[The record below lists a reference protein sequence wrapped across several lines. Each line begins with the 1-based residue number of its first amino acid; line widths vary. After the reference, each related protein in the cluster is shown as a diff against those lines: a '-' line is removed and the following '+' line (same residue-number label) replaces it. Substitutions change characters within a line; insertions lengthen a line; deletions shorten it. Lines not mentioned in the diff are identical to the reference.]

1 MMPTEIPSAQD
12 LVAGARK
19 SLEEKAF
26 MRKKEYLTGLNS
38 SINSVVNSFKG
49 AVDATNAVFCK
60 KGVKPDVIE
69 PNFGNPLPVLFG
81 GYGVTINGKELG
93 VERLAFITELSITQ
107 DMEASSTCSFKATD
121 PNFYFIEDSIY
132 VRETPIQ
139 VSITLA
145 GVLDKKVFFDGYIA
159 AIDIDFPSGGAP
171 VLSVTCIDKTHEM
184 TRVKYKRSWEN
195 VNSAQVVQQ
204 IAQEHGYKCYIQPD
218 GVFPIQATIIQD
230 DKTDIE
236 FLEDLAKKET
246 TDLYVCFLNTTEKEG
261 TILYYVKKGVLDEE
275 NYTSLGY
282 RTSNV
287 KSFMQPLPADSVNFD
302 VVSFKPSINIET
314 REEKTNSSG
323 INADTKGV
331 ESSDYT
337 PSEPTAEPSSSS
349 SNEPTAEPS
358 EESSYPASFSSN
370 GNNDE
375 ERDDISYL

>member
-1 MMPTEIPSAQD
+1 MPPKIPSAKD
-12 LVAGARK
+12 LVAEAKK

-38 SINSVVNSFKG
+38 SINSVVDSFKG

-60 KGVKPDVIE
+60 KGVKPDIIE
-69 PNFGNPLPVLFG
+69 PNFGNPSPVLFG
-81 GYGVTINGKELG
+81 GYGITLNGKELG

-107 DMEASSTCSFKATD
+107 DMEASSTCTFKVTD

-159 AIDIDFPSGGAP
+159 AVDMDFPSDGAP
-171 VLSVTCIDKTHEM
+171 TLSITCIDKTHEM

-218 GVFPIQATIIQD
+218 GEFPIQATIIQD

-236 FLEDLAKKET
+236 FLEELAGNET

-261 TILYYVKKGVLDEE
+261 TILYYVKKGVLDKE

-282 RTSNV
+282 RISNV

-302 VVSFKPSINIET
+302 VISFKPSINIET

-331 ESSDYT
+331 ESFDYT
-337 PSEPTAEPSSSS
+337 PSEPVVESSGGSGEESDESSEEPSYSAPSP
-349 SNEPTAEPS
+349 SND
-358 EESSYPASFSSN
+358 
-370 GNNDE
+370 GE
-375 ERDDISYL
+375 ERDDISYE

>member
-1 MMPTEIPSAQD
+1 MPTEIPSAQD
-12 LVAGARK
+12 LVADARK

-60 KGVKPDVIE
+60 KGLKPDVIE

-107 DMEASSTCSFKATD
+107 DMEASSTCSFKVTD

-139 VSITLA
+139 VSINLA

-159 AIDIDFPSGGAP
+159 AIDIDFPSDGAP

-204 IAQEHGYKCYIQPD
+204 IAQEHGYKCYIQPG

-246 TDLYVCFLNTTEKEG
+246 TGLYVCFLNTTEKEG

-287 KSFMQPLPADSVNFD
+287 KSFMQPLPADSVNYD

-331 ESSDYT
+331 ESFDYT

-349 SNEPTAEPS
+349 SDESTAESS
-358 EESSYPASFSSN
+358 EESSYSPSYSSN
-370 GNNDE
+370 GDDGE

>member
-1 MMPTEIPSAQD
+1 MPTKIPSAKD
-12 LVAGARK
+12 LVAEAKK

-38 SINSVVNSFKG
+38 SINSVVDSFKG

-81 GYGVTINGKELG
+81 GYGITLNGKELG
-93 VERLAFITELSITQ
+93 IERLAFITELSITQ
-107 DMEASSTCSFKATD
+107 DMEASSTCTFKVTD

-159 AIDIDFPSGGAP
+159 AIDIDFPSEGAP
-171 VLSVTCIDKTHEM
+171 GLSVTCIDKTHEM

-218 GVFPIQATIIQD
+218 GEFPIQATIIQD

-236 FLEDLAKKET
+236 FLEELAGNET

-261 TILYYVKKGVLDEE
+261 TILYYVKKGVLDKE
-275 NYTSLGY
+275 NYTPLGY

-323 INADTKGV
+323 INADTKDV

-337 PSEPTAEPSSSS
+337 PSEPVVESSGGSGESSEEPSYSAPSP
-349 SNEPTAEPS
+349 SND
-358 EESSYPASFSSN
+358 
-370 GNNDE
+370 GE
-375 ERDDISYL
+375 ERDYISYE

>member
-1 MMPTEIPSAQD
+1 MPTEIPSAKD
-12 LVAGARK
+12 LVADARK

-38 SINSVVNSFKG
+38 SINSVVDSFKG

-81 GYGVTINGKELG
+81 GYGVIINGKELG

-107 DMEASSTCSFKATD
+107 DMEASSTCSFKVTD

-159 AIDIDFPSGGAP
+159 AIDIDLPSDGAP

-184 TRVKYKRSWEN
+184 TRVKRKRSWEN

-282 RTSNV
+282 RISNV

-323 INADTKGV
+323 INADTKDV
-331 ESSDYT
+331 ESFDHT
-337 PSEPTAEPSSSS
+337 PSEPVVESSGGSGEDSGESSEEPSYSAPSP
-349 SNEPTAEPS
+349 SND
-358 EESSYPASFSSN
+358 
-370 GNNDE
+370 GE
-375 ERDDISYL
+375 ERDDISYE

>member
-1 MMPTEIPSAQD
+1 MPTKIPSAKD
-12 LVAGARK
+12 LVADAKK

-38 SINSVVNSFKG
+38 SINSVVDSFKG

-69 PNFGNPLPVLFG
+69 PNFGNPSPVLFG
-81 GYGVTINGKELG
+81 GYGITINGKELG

-107 DMEASSTCSFKATD
+107 DMEASSTCTFKVTD
-121 PNFYFIEDSIY
+121 PNFYFIEDNIY

-139 VSITLA
+139 VSITLE
-145 GVLDKKVFFDGYIA
+145 GVLDKKVSFDGYIA
-159 AIDIDFPSGGAP
+159 AIDIDFPSDGAP
-171 VLSVTCIDKTHEM
+171 ALSVTCIDKTHEM

-218 GVFPIQATIIQD
+218 GEFPIQATIIQD

-236 FLEDLAKKET
+236 FLEELAGNET

-287 KSFMQPLPADSVNFD
+287 NFD
-302 VVSFKPSINIET
+302 VISFKPSINIET

-323 INADTKGV
+323 INADTKDV
-331 ESSDYT
+331 ESFDYT
-337 PSEPTAEPSSSS
+337 PSEPVVESSGESSEEPSYSAPSP
-349 SNEPTAEPS
+349 SND
-358 EESSYPASFSSN
+358 
-370 GNNDE
+370 DE
-375 ERDDISYL
+375 ERDDISYE

>member
-1 MMPTEIPSAQD
+1 MPPKIPSAKD
-12 LVAGARK
+12 LVADAKK

-38 SINSVVNSFKG
+38 SINSVVDSFKG

-69 PNFGNPLPVLFG
+69 PNFGNPSPVLFG
-81 GYGVTINGKELG
+81 GYGITINGKELG
-93 VERLAFITELSITQ
+93 IERLAFITELSITQ
-107 DMEASSTCSFKATD
+107 DMEASSTCTFKVTD

-159 AIDIDFPSGGAP
+159 AIDIDFPSDGAP
-171 VLSVTCIDKTHEM
+171 TLSVTCIDKTHEM

-218 GVFPIQATIIQD
+218 GEFPIQATIIQD

-236 FLEDLAKKET
+236 FLEELAGNET

-261 TILYYVKKGVLDEE
+261 TILYYVKKGILDEE

-282 RTSNV
+282 RVSNV

-323 INADTKGV
+323 INADTKDV
-331 ESSDYT
+331 ESFDYT
-337 PSEPTAEPSSSS
+337 PSEPAVESSGGSGEESGESSYSASSS
-349 SNEPTAEPS
+349 SNS
-358 EESSYPASFSSN
+358 
-370 GNNDE
+370 GNDE
-375 ERDDISYL
+375 ERDDISYS

>member
-1 MMPTEIPSAQD
+1 MPVKIPSTKD
-12 LVAGARK
+12 LVADARK

-38 SINSVVNSFKG
+38 SINSVVDSFKG

-60 KGVKPDVIE
+60 KGVKPDIIE

-81 GYGVTINGKELG
+81 GYGINLNGKKLG
-93 VERLAFITELSITQ
+93 VERLAFINELSITQ
-107 DMEASSTCSFKATD
+107 DMEASSTCTFKVTD

-159 AIDIDFPSGGAP
+159 AIDIDFPSDGAP

-218 GVFPIQATIIQD
+218 GEFPIQATIIQD

-236 FLEDLAKKET
+236 FLEDLAKNET

-275 NYTSLGY
+275 NYTPLGY

-287 KSFMQPLPADSVNFD
+287 NSFMQPLPMDSVNFD

-337 PSEPTAEPSSSS
+337 PSEPTAEPSESSS
-349 SNEPTAEPS
+349 S
-358 EESSYPASFSSN
+358 YSSN
-370 GNNDE
+370 GSDGGEE
-375 ERDDISYL
+375 ERDTISYT

>member
-1 MMPTEIPSAQD
+1 MSIKIPSTKD
-12 LVAGARK
+12 LVADARK

-38 SINSVVNSFKG
+38 SINSVVDSFKG

-60 KGVKPDVIE
+60 KGVKPDIIE

-81 GYGVTINGKELG
+81 GYGITINGKELG
-93 VERLAFITELSITQ
+93 VERLAFITELSVTQ
-107 DMEASSTCSFKATD
+107 DMEASSTCSFKVTD

-159 AIDIDFPSGGAP
+159 AIDIDFPSDGAP

-218 GVFPIQATIIQD
+218 GEFPIQATIIQD

-261 TILYYVKKGVLDEE
+261 TILYYVKKGVLDKD

-287 KSFMQPLPADSVNFD
+287 KSFSQPLPPDSVNFD

-331 ESSDYT
+331 ESSDYI
-337 PSEPTAEPSSSS
+337 PSEPAEELSGESSSS
-349 SNEPTAEPS
+349 ASYSSSGNDGG
-358 EESSYPASFSSN
+358 ES
-370 GNNDE
+370 E
-375 ERDDISYL
+375 ERDDIHYAQRGD

>member
-1 MMPTEIPSAQD
+1 MPIEIPSAQD
-12 LVAGARK
+12 LVADARK

-38 SINSVVNSFKG
+38 SINSVVDSFKG

-69 PNFGNPLPVLFG
+69 PKFGNPLPVLFG

-107 DMEASSTCSFKATD
+107 DMEASSTCSFKVTD

-159 AIDIDFPSGGAP
+159 AIDIDFPSDGAP

-204 IAQEHGYKCYIQPD
+204 IAQEHGFKCYIQHD
-218 GVFPIQATIIQD
+218 GEFPIQATIIQD

-236 FLEDLAKKET
+236 FLEELAGNET

-302 VVSFKPSINIET
+302 VISFKPSINIET

-323 INADTKGV
+323 INADTKDVESFDYTPFEPVV
-331 ESSDYT
+331 ESSGESSEE
-337 PSEPTAEPSSSS
+337 PSYSAPSSS
-349 SNEPTAEPS
+349 ND
-358 EESSYPASFSSN
+358 
-370 GNNDE
+370 DE
-375 ERDDISYL
+375 ERDYISYE

>member
-1 MMPTEIPSAQD
+1 MPTKIPSAKD
-12 LVAGARK
+12 LVADAKK

-26 MRKKEYLTGLNS
+26 MRKKEYLTGLNA
-38 SINSVVNSFKG
+38 SINSVVDSFKG
-49 AVDATNAVFCK
+49 VVDATNAVFCK

-69 PNFGNPLPVLFG
+69 PNFGNPSPVLFG
-81 GYGVTINGKELG
+81 GYGITINGKELG
-93 VERLAFITELSITQ
+93 IERLAFITELSITQ
-107 DMEASSTCSFKATD
+107 DMEASSTCTFKVID

-159 AIDIDFPSGGAP
+159 AIDIDFPSDGAP
-171 VLSVTCIDKTHEM
+171 TLSVTCIDKTHEM

-218 GVFPIQATIIQD
+218 GEFPIQATIIQD

-236 FLEDLAKKET
+236 FLEELAGNET

-261 TILYYVKKGVLDEE
+261 TILYYVKKGILDEE

-287 KSFMQPLPADSVNFD
+287 KSFMQPLPTDSVNFD

-323 INADTKGV
+323 INADTKDV
-331 ESSDYT
+331 ESFDYT
-337 PSEPTAEPSSSS
+337 PSEPVVESSGESSEEPSYSAPSP
-349 SNEPTAEPS
+349 SNDD
-358 EESSYPASFSSN
+358 
-370 GNNDE
+370 GE
-375 ERDDISYL
+375 ERDDISYE

>member
-1 MMPTEIPSAQD
+1 MPIKIPSAQD
-12 LVAGARK
+12 LVADARK

-38 SINSVVNSFKG
+38 SINSVVDSFKG

-60 KGVKPDVIE
+60 KGVKPDIIE

-81 GYGVTINGKELG
+81 GYGITLNGKELG

-107 DMEASSTCSFKATD
+107 DMEASSTCSFKVTD

-139 VSITLA
+139 VTITLA

-159 AIDIDFPSGGAP
+159 AIDIEFPSDGAP

-218 GVFPIQATIIQD
+218 GEFPIQATIIQD

-236 FLEDLAKKET
+236 FLEDLAKNET

-275 NYTSLGY
+275 NYTPLGY

-287 KSFMQPLPADSVNFD
+287 KSFSQPLPADSVNFD

-331 ESSDYT
+331 ESSDYI
-337 PSEPTAEPSSSS
+337 PSEPTAEPSESSS
-349 SNEPTAEPS
+349 
-358 EESSYPASFSSN
+358 YSSN
-370 GNNDE
+370 GNGGGEAE
-375 ERDDISYL
+375 ERVPESYTEEG

>member
-1 MMPTEIPSAQD
+1 MQPKIPSAKD
-12 LVAGARK
+12 LVAEAKK

-38 SINSVVNSFKG
+38 SINSVVDSFKG

-69 PNFGNPLPVLFG
+69 PKFGNPLPVLFG
-81 GYGVTINGKELG
+81 GYGITINGKELG

-107 DMEASSTCSFKATD
+107 DMEASSTCTFKVTD

-159 AIDIDFPSGGAP
+159 AIDIDFPSDGAP

-236 FLEDLAKKET
+236 FLEELAGNET

-323 INADTKGV
+323 INADTKDV
-331 ESSDYT
+331 ESFDYT
-337 PSEPTAEPSSSS
+337 PSEPVVESSGGSGEDSDESSYSASS
-349 SNEPTAEPS
+349 SN
-358 EESSYPASFSSN
+358 N
-370 GNNDE
+370 GGNDE
-375 ERDDISYL
+375 ERDSISY

>member
-1 MMPTEIPSAQD
+1 MPPKIPSAKD
-12 LVAGARK
+12 LVADAKK

-38 SINSVVNSFKG
+38 SINSVVDSFKG

-69 PNFGNPLPVLFG
+69 PNFGNPSPVLFG
-81 GYGVTINGKELG
+81 GYGITINGKELG
-93 VERLAFITELSITQ
+93 IERLAFITELSITQ
-107 DMEASSTCSFKATD
+107 DMEASSTCTFKVTD

-139 VSITLA
+139 LSITLA

-159 AIDIDFPSGGAP
+159 AIDIDFPSDGAP
-171 VLSVTCIDKTHEM
+171 TLSVTCIDKTHEM

-218 GVFPIQATIIQD
+218 GEFPIQATIIQD

-236 FLEDLAKKET
+236 FLEELAGNET

-261 TILYYVKKGVLDEE
+261 TILYYVKKGILDEE

-282 RTSNV
+282 RVSNV

-323 INADTKGV
+323 INADTKDV
-331 ESSDYT
+331 ESFDYT
-337 PSEPTAEPSSSS
+337 PSEPAVESSGGSGEESGESSYSASSS
-349 SNEPTAEPS
+349 SNS
-358 EESSYPASFSSN
+358 
-370 GNNDE
+370 GNDE
-375 ERDDISYL
+375 ERDDISYS